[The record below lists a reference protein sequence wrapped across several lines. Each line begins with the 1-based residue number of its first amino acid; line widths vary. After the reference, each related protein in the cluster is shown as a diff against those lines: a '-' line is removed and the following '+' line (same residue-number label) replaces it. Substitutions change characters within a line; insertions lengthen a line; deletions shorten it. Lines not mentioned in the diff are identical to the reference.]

1 VESAEGLVMHQRKY
15 ALDVLKRFNMLDCNS
30 TLTPAEVNL
39 KLEKNENEELVD
51 STLFKQVTGS
61 LRYLCHSRPDILY
74 AIGVISR
81 FMSEPRT
88 SHLFA
93 ANGFVFG

>member
-74 AIGVISR
+74 AIGLISR

-88 SHLFA
+88 SHLLA